1 MNLNIFD
8 RYLLIINIIALVI
21 YGIKVLVYKHQT
33 RDWFEKLCMFIVLL
47 GGSAGILLMIILF
60 DRKAV
65 KENMMSRVFTLC
77 MLVIQAIL
85 LLIVKGYHGD
95 QIHIDFWDYLM
106 QHRILLIYLAVV
118 NILTIIV
125 FGVDKMNAKSNR
137 QRVRIVTLLG
147 LAFIGGS
154 VGALIGMYGFHHKTK
169 KAYFTVG
176 GAVDFADAGC
186 CIVLCDEYGNVTY
199 EIYKCNGRR
208 ICLPQ

>member
-65 KENMMSRVFTLC
+65 KENMISRVFTLC

-176 GAVDFADAGC
+176 VPL
-186 CIVLCDEYGNVTY
+186 ILLMQVVVLFYVMNMGIFFGEVS
-199 EIYKCNGRR
+199 
-208 ICLPQ
+208 

>member
-137 QRVRIVTLLG
+137 QRVRIVSLLG

-176 GAVDFADAGC
+176 VPL
-186 CIVLCDEYGNVTY
+186 ILLMQVVVLFYVMNMGM
-199 EIYKCNGRR
+199 
-208 ICLPQ
+208 

>member
-65 KENMMSRVFTLC
+65 KENMMSRVFSLC

-176 GAVDFADAGC
+176 VPL
-186 CIVLCDEYGNVTY
+186 ILLMQVVVLFYVMNMGIFFGEVS
-199 EIYKCNGRR
+199 
-208 ICLPQ
+208 

>member
-47 GGSAGILLMIILF
+47 GGSAGILLMIIFF

-118 NILTIIV
+118 NILTFIV
-125 FGVDKMNAKSNR
+125 FGVDKMNAKFNR

-176 GAVDFADAGC
+176 VPL
-186 CIVLCDEYGNVTY
+186 ILLMQVVVLFYVMNMGIFFGEVS
-199 EIYKCNGRR
+199 
-208 ICLPQ
+208 

>member
-176 GAVDFADAGC
+176 VPL
-186 CIVLCDEYGNVTY
+186 ILLMQVVVLFYVMNIGIFFREVS
-199 EIYKCNGRR
+199 
-208 ICLPQ
+208 

>member
-33 RDWFEKLCMFIVLL
+33 RDGFEKLCMFIVLL

-176 GAVDFADAGC
+176 VPL
-186 CIVLCDEYGNVTY
+186 ILLMQVVVLFYVMNMGIFFGEVS
-199 EIYKCNGRR
+199 
-208 ICLPQ
+208 

>member
-169 KAYFTVG
+169 EAYFTVG
-176 GAVDFADAGC
+176 VPL
-186 CIVLCDEYGNVTY
+186 ILLMQVVVLFYVMNMGIFFGEVS
-199 EIYKCNGRR
+199 
-208 ICLPQ
+208 

>member
-147 LAFIGGS
+147 LAFIGGL

-176 GAVDFADAGC
+176 VPL
-186 CIVLCDEYGNVTY
+186 ILLMQVVVLFYVMNMGIFFGEVS
-199 EIYKCNGRR
+199 
-208 ICLPQ
+208 

>member
-33 RDWFEKLCMFIVLL
+33 RDWLEKLCMFIVLL

-176 GAVDFADAGC
+176 VPL
-186 CIVLCDEYGNVTY
+186 ILLMQVVVLFYVMNMGIFFGEVS
-199 EIYKCNGRR
+199 
-208 ICLPQ
+208 

>member
-85 LLIVKGYHGD
+85 LLIVKGHHGD

-176 GAVDFADAGC
+176 VPL
-186 CIVLCDEYGNVTY
+186 ILLMQVVVLFYVMNMGM
-199 EIYKCNGRR
+199 
-208 ICLPQ
+208 

>member
-47 GGSAGILLMIILF
+47 GGSAGILLMIILL

-106 QHRILLIYLAVV
+106 QHRILLIYQAVV

-125 FGVDKMNAKSNR
+125 SGVDKMNAKSNR

-176 GAVDFADAGC
+176 LPLILLMQVV
-186 CIVLCDEYGNVTY
+186 VLFYVMNMGIFFGEVS
-199 EIYKCNGRR
+199 
-208 ICLPQ
+208 

>member
-125 FGVDKMNAKSNR
+125 FGVDKMNAKSNS

-176 GAVDFADAGC
+176 VPL
-186 CIVLCDEYGNVTY
+186 ILLMQVVVLFYVMNMGIFFGEVS
-199 EIYKCNGRR
+199 
-208 ICLPQ
+208 

>member
-21 YGIKVLVYKHQT
+21 YGIRVLVYKHQT
-33 RDWFEKLCMFIVLL
+33 RDWFEKLCIFIVLL

-176 GAVDFADAGC
+176 VPL
-186 CIVLCDEYGNVTY
+186 ILLMQVVVLFYVMNMGIFFGEVS
-199 EIYKCNGRR
+199 
-208 ICLPQ
+208 

>member
-60 DRKAV
+60 FFFSV

-125 FGVDKMNAKSNR
+125 FGVDKMHAKSNR

-176 GAVDFADAGC
+176 VPL
-186 CIVLCDEYGNVTY
+186 ILLMQVVVLFYVMNMGM
-199 EIYKCNGRR
+199 
-208 ICLPQ
+208 

>member
-33 RDWFEKLCMFIVLL
+33 RDWFKKLCMFIVLL

-176 GAVDFADAGC
+176 VPL
-186 CIVLCDEYGNVTY
+186 ILLMQVVVLFYVMNMGIFFGEVS
-199 EIYKCNGRR
+199 
-208 ICLPQ
+208 

>member
-1 MNLNIFD
+1 MNMNIFD

-106 QHRILLIYLAVV
+106 QHRILLTYLAVV

-176 GAVDFADAGC
+176 VPL
-186 CIVLCDEYGNVTY
+186 ILLMQVVVLFYVMNMGIFFGEVS
-199 EIYKCNGRR
+199 
-208 ICLPQ
+208 

>member
-8 RYLLIINIIALVI
+8 RYLVIINIIALVI

-176 GAVDFADAGC
+176 VPL
-186 CIVLCDEYGNVTY
+186 ILLMQVVVLFYVMNM
-199 EIYKCNGRR
+199 R
-208 ICLPQ
+208 IFFGEVS

>member
-95 QIHIDFWDYLM
+95 QIQLDFWDYLM

-176 GAVDFADAGC
+176 VPL
-186 CIVLCDEYGNVTY
+186 ILLMQVVVLFYVMNMGIFFGEVS
-199 EIYKCNGRR
+199 
-208 ICLPQ
+208 

>member
-85 LLIVKGYHGD
+85 LLIVKGYHGH

-176 GAVDFADAGC
+176 VPL
-186 CIVLCDEYGNVTY
+186 ILLMQVVVLFYVMNMGIFFGEVS
-199 EIYKCNGRR
+199 
-208 ICLPQ
+208 

>member
-154 VGALIGMYGFHHKTK
+154 VGALIGMYCFHHKTK

-176 GAVDFADAGC
+176 VPL
-186 CIVLCDEYGNVTY
+186 ILLMQVVVLFYVMNMGIFFGEVS
-199 EIYKCNGRR
+199 
-208 ICLPQ
+208 

>member
-47 GGSAGILLMIILF
+47 GGSAGILLMIIFF

-154 VGALIGMYGFHHKTK
+154 VGALIGMYGFHHETK

-176 GAVDFADAGC
+176 VPL
-186 CIVLCDEYGNVTY
+186 ILLMQVVVLFYVMNMGIFFGEVS
-199 EIYKCNGRR
+199 
-208 ICLPQ
+208 

>member
-1 MNLNIFD
+1 MILYIFD
-8 RYLLIINIIALVI
+8 RYFLVIIIIALVI

-176 GAVDFADAGC
+176 VPL
-186 CIVLCDEYGNVTY
+186 ILLMQVVVLFYVMNMGIFFGEVS
-199 EIYKCNGRR
+199 
-208 ICLPQ
+208 

>member
-176 GAVDFADAGC
+176 VPL
-186 CIVLCDEYGNVTY
+186 ILLMQVVVLFYVMNMGM
-199 EIYKCNGRR
+199 
-208 ICLPQ
+208 

>member
-1 MNLNIFD
+1 MTKRGIILMNLNIFD

-106 QHRILLIYLAVV
+106 QHTILLIYLAVV

-176 GAVDFADAGC
+176 VPL
-186 CIVLCDEYGNVTY
+186 ILLMQVVVLFYVMNMGM
-199 EIYKCNGRR
+199 
-208 ICLPQ
+208 

>member
-1 MNLNIFD
+1 MGAVS
-8 RYLLIINIIALVI
+8 IIVIKSVLVI

-95 QIHIDFWDYLM
+95 QMHIAFWDYLM

-176 GAVDFADAGC
+176 VPL
-186 CIVLCDEYGNVTY
+186 ILLMQVVVLFYVMNMGM
-199 EIYKCNGRR
+199 
-208 ICLPQ
+208 

>member
-77 MLVIQAIL
+77 VLVIQAIL

-154 VGALIGMYGFHHKTK
+154 VGALIGMYGFRHKTK

-176 GAVDFADAGC
+176 VPL
-186 CIVLCDEYGNVTY
+186 ILLMQVVVLFYVMNMGIFFGEGS
-199 EIYKCNGRR
+199 
-208 ICLPQ
+208 

>member
-176 GAVDFADAGC
+176 VPL
-186 CIVLCDEYGNVTY
+186 ILLMQVVVLLYVMNMGIFFGEVS
-199 EIYKCNGRR
+199 
-208 ICLPQ
+208 

>member
-21 YGIKVLVYKHQT
+21 YGVKVLVYKHQT

-47 GGSAGILLMIILF
+47 GGSAGILLMIIFF

-176 GAVDFADAGC
+176 VPL
-186 CIVLCDEYGNVTY
+186 ILLMQVVVLFYVMNMGIFFGEVS
-199 EIYKCNGRR
+199 
-208 ICLPQ
+208 

>member
-154 VGALIGMYGFHHKTK
+154 LGALIGMYGFHHKTK

-176 GAVDFADAGC
+176 VPL
-186 CIVLCDEYGNVTY
+186 ILLMQVVVLFYVMNMGM
-199 EIYKCNGRR
+199 
-208 ICLPQ
+208 

>member
-1 MNLNIFD
+1 MTKRGIILMNLNIFD

-95 QIHIDFWDYLM
+95 QMHIDFWDYLM

-176 GAVDFADAGC
+176 VPL
-186 CIVLCDEYGNVTY
+186 ILLMQVVVLFYVMNMGM
-199 EIYKCNGRR
+199 
-208 ICLPQ
+208 

>member
-1 MNLNIFD
+1 MNIFD

-176 GAVDFADAGC
+176 VPL
-186 CIVLCDEYGNVTY
+186 ILLMQVVVLFYVMNMGIFFGEVS
-199 EIYKCNGRR
+199 
-208 ICLPQ
+208 

>member
-33 RDWFEKLCMFIVLL
+33 RDWFEKLCMFIALL

-85 LLIVKGYHGD
+85 LLIVKGYHG
-95 QIHIDFWDYLM
+95 DYLM

-154 VGALIGMYGFHHKTK
+154 VGALIGMYVFHHKTK

-176 GAVDFADAGC
+176 VPL
-186 CIVLCDEYGNVTY
+186 ILLMQVVVLFYVMNMGIFFGEVS
-199 EIYKCNGRR
+199 
-208 ICLPQ
+208 

>member
-33 RDWFEKLCMFIVLL
+33 RDWFEMFIVLL

-176 GAVDFADAGC
+176 VPL
-186 CIVLCDEYGNVTY
+186 ILLMQVVVLFYVMNMGIFFGEVS
-199 EIYKCNGRR
+199 
-208 ICLPQ
+208 

>member
-176 GAVDFADAGC
+176 VPL
-186 CIVLCDEYGNVTY
+186 ILLLQVVVLFYVMNMGIFFGEVS
-199 EIYKCNGRR
+199 
-208 ICLPQ
+208 

>member
-118 NILTIIV
+118 NILTFIV
-125 FGVDKMNAKSNR
+125 FGVDKMNAKFNR

-154 VGALIGMYGFHHKTK
+154 VGALIGMYVFHHKTK

-176 GAVDFADAGC
+176 VPL
-186 CIVLCDEYGNVTY
+186 ILLMQVVVLFYVMNMGM
-199 EIYKCNGRR
+199 
-208 ICLPQ
+208 

>member
-176 GAVDFADAGC
+176 VPL
-186 CIVLCDEYGNVTY
+186 ILMMQVVVLFYVMNMGIFFGEVS
-199 EIYKCNGRR
+199 
-208 ICLPQ
+208 

>member
-169 KAYFTVG
+169 KACFTVG
-176 GAVDFADAGC
+176 VPL
-186 CIVLCDEYGNVTY
+186 ILLMQVVVLFYVMNMGM
-199 EIYKCNGRR
+199 
-208 ICLPQ
+208 

>member
-85 LLIVKGYHGD
+85 LLIVKGYYGD

-176 GAVDFADAGC
+176 VPL
-186 CIVLCDEYGNVTY
+186 ILLMQVVVLFYVMNMGIFFGEVS
-199 EIYKCNGRR
+199 
-208 ICLPQ
+208 

>member
-1 MNLNIFD
+1 
-8 RYLLIINIIALVI
+8 
-21 YGIKVLVYKHQT
+21 
-33 RDWFEKLCMFIVLL
+33 
-47 GGSAGILLMIILF
+47 
-60 DRKAV
+60 
-65 KENMMSRVFTLC
+65 

-95 QIHIDFWDYLM
+95 QMHIAFWDYLM

-147 LAFIGGS
+147 LAYIGGS

-176 GAVDFADAGC
+176 VPL
-186 CIVLCDEYGNVTY
+186 ILLMQVVVLFYVMNMGM
-199 EIYKCNGRR
+199 
-208 ICLPQ
+208 